1 MTDKHLEIDVR
12 LLLLRHGRKGVLE
25 ALARL
30 EGRTIEDLDRELLA
44 AEQKPK
50 KKRQQPDIEDVVAA
64 ECQKRPEISQPL
76 RSLAAAFERRVFLP
90 QLRDVQRF
98 LERLGVS
105 SPKLKS
111 RAAAMPIL
119 IRVLSKMGP
128 DELNRLAVTD
138 KPTSDSDFSLLA
150 RAIMGAP
157 AKKDLF
163 NG

>member
-1 MTDKHLEIDVR
+1 MTDKLLEIDVR

-64 ECQKRPEISQPL
+64 ECQKRPEPL